1 MKKIAL
7 SSLVAVMAVSAANA
21 ANVIDGNPL
30 YMPKKGHFYSVTD
43 VASHTEI
50 NTPWAL
56 GEEFGYG
63 ITDRLTVALST
74 VAMENN
80 AFDDAAWGETRLG
93 LVYRP
98 LSMCGWKLDL
108 LGAYAVDR
116 TWENHEAF
124 LDEDFTRY
132 TWTAGVRGGFVTS
145 RFTFAGKA
153 LFNYENTESFNW
165 DESRGQRGVHSLVFG
180 VDGQYVI
187 DSNWNLVAG
196 AEYTGYTDKEWYGI
210 PGAKVKNAGTWD
222 GVFGVNYNIDTTKYV
237 GVYVN
242 GSLNH
247 QGGDD
252 NNKWDWDNG
261 FGFGAKFG
269 IDF

>member
-21 ANVIDGNPL
+21 GNVIDGNPL
-30 YMPKKGHFYSVTD
+30 YMPKANHFYSVTD
-43 VASHTEI
+43 VASHTEL
-50 NTPWAL
+50 NTPWML

-63 ITDRLTVALST
+63 ITDRLTIKLST
-74 VAMENN
+74 EAMENN
-80 AFDDAAWGETRLG
+80 AFDNPEWGKTGVG

-98 LSMCGWKLDL
+98 LSMCGWRLDL
-108 LGAYAVDR
+108 LGEYSVDPV
-116 TWENHEAF
+116 WGDHESF
-124 LDEDFTRY
+124 LDKDSTWY

-145 RFTFAGKA
+145 RFTVAGKA
-153 LFNYENTESFNW
+153 LFNYVNTESFNW
-165 DESRGQRGVHSLVFG
+165 DEGRGQRGVHSLVFG

-196 AEYTGYTDKEWYGI
+196 AEYTGYTDEELRGT
-210 PGAKVKNAGTWD
+210 PGVKIKNAGTW
-222 GVFGVNYNIDTTKYV
+222 GGTFGINYNIDTTKFVGAYV
-237 GVYVN
+237 T

-247 QGGDD
+247 HGGDNYD
-252 NNKWDWDNG
+252 TWDWDNG